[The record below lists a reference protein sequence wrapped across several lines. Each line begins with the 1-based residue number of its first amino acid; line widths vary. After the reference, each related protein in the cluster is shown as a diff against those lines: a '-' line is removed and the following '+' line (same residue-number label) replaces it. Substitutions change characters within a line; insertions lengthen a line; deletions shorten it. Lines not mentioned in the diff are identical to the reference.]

1 MERVIHHLQQGTDAW
16 HRFRLEHFGAS
27 EAAAM
32 LGLSEKVTRTELLKA
47 KHTGIAKE
55 YRDWVQKNILDRGHE
70 LEAAARPIVE
80 EMIGEELYPATY
92 SMGRLS
98 ASCDGLTM
106 DGETA
111 FEHKQ
116 WNAALAAS
124 VARGELPEEHQPQ
137 CQQILMVTG
146 AKRVIFAV
154 SDGTREN
161 FVHMEVR
168 PDPAWQERIMA
179 GWNQFEED
187 LRTYTPVEVLPPA
200 VPAPI
205 QDLPALAIEITGRV
219 VASNLAQW
227 RDVVTARIAEI
238 KTDLQSD
245 QDFADADKM
254 VKFLDEGEKRIDLV
268 KAQAQ
273 AQASDIDAVFR
284 ALDEI
289 KASMRA
295 RRLELDRMV
304 KARKEAI
311 RIKIQQQAKDELAAH
326 IAALNKRLG
335 AHYMPPVPAD
345 FAGAMKGKKT
355 IASLR
360 DAVDTELA
368 CAKIEAN
375 AIADRI
381 DMNRQALKGEAHDWI
396 FLFPDFAS
404 TCTKAAD
411 DFAALL
417 AARIAA
423 HKENEA
429 KRLEAEREKI
439 RKEEQEK
446 LAREQAAPAAVVS
459 VPAATVATPTAQ
471 VNTGSTI
478 KLGEICT
485 RLGFTVTAD
494 FLAVLGFQAVAT
506 ERAAKLYREADF
518 PRICA
523 ALVSHIQA
531 VSGQSIK
538 RAA

>member
-295 RRLELDRMV
+295 KRLELDRMV

-311 RIKIQQQAKDELAAH
+311 RIEIQQQAKDELAAH

-423 HKENEA
+423 HKE
-429 KRLEAEREKI
+429 
-439 RKEEQEK
+439 EQEK

-531 VSGQSIK
+531 VSLL
-538 RAA
+538 RAFP